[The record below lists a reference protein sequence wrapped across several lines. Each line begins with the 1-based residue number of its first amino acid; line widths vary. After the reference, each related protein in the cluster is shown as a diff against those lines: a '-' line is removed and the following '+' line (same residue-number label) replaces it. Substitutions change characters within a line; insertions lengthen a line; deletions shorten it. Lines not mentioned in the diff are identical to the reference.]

1 MLDGTEN
8 TGGSFGQSPDF
19 KKSKRQRQN
28 LVDLTKVDRLPP
40 HSLEAE
46 QGALGCILLSP
57 NEAMGICVEKLKAG
71 AELFYDLRHQ
81 TLYETLAAMYDARDA
96 IDLITVS
103 QKLKDVH
110 QLDGVGGLAYL
121 SALLDATPSA
131 ANLPY
136 YLEIIREK
144 FILRRMIAT
153 CTEVVARVYEQPGEV
168 DTLLD
173 EVERDILKISEDR
186 ETTTIKPMKDLVRG
200 AIDLIQDYH
209 QRQGGLTGLATGF
222 TELDKMTSGMHGGE
236 MIVIAARPSMGK
248 TSLAMNIAEHV
259 AVNEKQPV
267 GVFSLEMTSESLVM
281 RLLCSLAKVNG
292 RAIRDPG
299 RDSPGA
305 AH

>member
-8 TGGSFGQSPDF
+8 TGGGFGDSPDF

-28 LVDLTKVDRLPP
+28 LVDLTKIDRLPP

-81 TLYETLAAMYDARDA
+81 TLYETVATMYDARDA

-110 QLDGVGGLAYL
+110 QLEGVGGLAYL

-131 ANLPY
+131 ANLSY

-236 MIVIAARPSMGK
+236 MIVIAARP
-248 TSLAMNIAEHV
+248 
-259 AVNEKQPV
+259 
-267 GVFSLEMTSESLVM
+267 
-281 RLLCSLAKVNG
+281 
-292 RAIRDPG
+292 
-299 RDSPGA
+299 
-305 AH
+305 